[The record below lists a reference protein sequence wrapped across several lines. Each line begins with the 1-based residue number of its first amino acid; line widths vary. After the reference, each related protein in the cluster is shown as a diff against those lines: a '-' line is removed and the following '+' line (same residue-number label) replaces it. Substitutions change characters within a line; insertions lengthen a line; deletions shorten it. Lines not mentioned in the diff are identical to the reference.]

1 LRSAGACQSTGGV
14 FLRDEILVSARFE
27 ATRSRLA
34 RLAEG
39 SELLRTSQVAYDHGI
54 ELTAR
59 VGAAGV
65 SKLVRIQVAPLADT
79 SVGPGLAIRWQAT
92 RPGSL
97 LFPVLDA
104 DIRLTPADDQVTL
117 LALTGTYRPR
127 LGSIGEALDQALLR
141 RVAAASVRNFISR
154 LAAAISDR
162 PDPAVRETG
171 RS

>member
-1 LRSAGACQSTGGV
+1 M
-14 FLRDEILVSARFE
+14 FLRDEILVAASFE

-59 VGAAGV
+59 IGAAGV
-65 SKLVRIQVAPLADT
+65 SKLVQIQVAPLAG

-92 RPGSL
+92 GPGGL

-104 DIRLTPADDQVTL
+104 DIRLSPADYQVTL
-117 LALTGTYRPR
+117 LALTGTYRPP
-127 LGSIGEALDQALLR
+127 LGSIGEVLDQALLR
-141 RVAAASVRNFISR
+141 RAAAASVRNFISQ
-154 LAAAISDR
+154 LGAAISER
-162 PDPAVRETG
+162 PGTARTVVTNPGPPPDAPAAR
-171 RS
+171 